1 MPRGTRAKDAMR
13 TAVRCARCRMAK
25 HPRLPVQGIRPVG
38 WSENRESPV
47 VARGAFPARVLFTIS
62 PTRAEPGRDH
72 PFAVTTL
79 LLVSVSR

>member
-47 VARGAFPARVLFTIS
+47 VARGALPARVFLEYHQPGQDLDVTI
-62 PTRAEPGRDH
+62 P
-72 PFAVTTL
+72 L
-79 LLVSVSR
+79 L